1 MTAPVDP
8 YEWRESVLSTRSLSY
23 MSNADFF
30 ASASRS
36 ASLSHPSQRP
46 RRDTQTSDG
55 SDLVMGNTHD
65 DGPHNSDNPN
75 PNSSSIPQL
84 PSSVAGSFLFT
95 LPREIRDRIYTF
107 CLAADNGT
115 PVEWPLAPGGKN
127 LCSLQPQL
135 LRTCKII
142 HDESAPL
149 LYSLNHLVFHHPS
162 DANMF
167 VRALASPPLA
177 RRFTTVVSLHIKAT
191 DTRLWMPYLTS
202 TDSKRSLRADF
213 PQLREIHVRYRSN
226 RWNHSVPPEQNIRG
240 CVGEDGKL
248 EELIDGLRNVFL
260 PKPLPKPR
268 RSKLGGVD
276 PLDEDHAQEES
287 GKPLNEMNEDE
298 FMRFVD
304 ARRPGEDLAFKRQL
318 LELHKA
324 HAPAACRA
332 PQPPTIRVLCVCRVN
347 PAHFTSITA
356 PSSAS
361 PQQGGNPVP
370 NNTPGGPAAILAHAL
385 NAATAAAEIST
396 PLIQPVKEGEPFR
409 GFTPIDFQGT
419 GKKLRDAEL
428 GSARTASTPYVSKDG
443 VLVAL
448 QLHTLDPAARTAG
461 GGH

>member
-65 DGPHNSDNPN
+65 DGQHNTLNSNP
-75 PNSSSIPQL
+75 SSIPQL
-84 PSSVAGSFLFT
+84 PASVAGSLLFT

-115 PVEWPLAPGGKN
+115 PVEWPLAPGAKN

-135 LRTCKII
+135 LRTCKTI

-191 DTRLWMPYLTS
+191 DTRLWMPYL
-202 TDSKRSLRADF
+202 
-213 PQLREIHVRYRSN
+213 
-226 RWNHSVPPEQNIRG
+226 
-240 CVGEDGKL
+240 
-248 EELIDGLRNVFL
+248 
-260 PKPLPKPR
+260 
-268 RSKLGGVD
+268 
-276 PLDEDHAQEES
+276 
-287 GKPLNEMNEDE
+287 
-298 FMRFVD
+298 
-304 ARRPGEDLAFKRQL
+304 
-318 LELHKA
+318 
-324 HAPAACRA
+324 
-332 PQPPTIRVLCVCRVN
+332 
-347 PAHFTSITA
+347 
-356 PSSAS
+356 
-361 PQQGGNPVP
+361 
-370 NNTPGGPAAILAHAL
+370 
-385 NAATAAAEIST
+385 
-396 PLIQPVKEGEPFR
+396 
-409 GFTPIDFQGT
+409 
-419 GKKLRDAEL
+419 
-428 GSARTASTPYVSKDG
+428 
-443 VLVAL
+443 
-448 QLHTLDPAARTAG
+448 
-461 GGH
+461 